1 MTSKKEAEERK
12 LELERKKQRLAEM
25 REDKRRR
32 EEERR
37 RNLLRNIGIEN
48 GAASGPP
55 KTLLQKDL
63 DEILEPVG
71 IPSLPPIEQSPAA
84 KSDSQAIF
92 SSE

>member
-48 GAASGPP
+48 GAGN
-55 KTLLQKDL
+55 
-63 DEILEPVG
+63 
-71 IPSLPPIEQSPAA
+71 
-84 KSDSQAIF
+84 F
-92 SSE
+92 FYFY